1 MKKILIADDSF
12 TVRKIIELLL
22 KPLNFELIFSETGK
36 DALSKGLSND
46 IQLAVIDYGL
56 PDLKGTEVSK
66 QIKSQKPYL
75 PVLLMTS
82 SKEEFP
88 AQRVQEGQCDDVIEK
103 PFDSQTFLS
112 KIETLLKKVKKM
124 PIKEDV
130 SIELEKKEEVLEIP
144 TISEFSVEKEP
155 FANLDLGQEFTIETQ
170 TERELKIQDEIK
182 SDVVEEI
189 IDNLE
194 VIEELEELDE
204 EEEITEKPTFETKID
219 DITLEELLSEE
230 TKSNELIETVEKEV
244 EVPEVVLEEEKVEIL
259 EKKEEVKTESII
271 EDGKSINIDAFF
283 ADLNEILA
291 EEKESKS
298 SDVEKEMVKPVIEE
312 VVKDLK
318 EIEMI
323 TTQAEETEEEEEVKE
338 EIKSIEEMK
347 TEKEEEISEEDIWNF
362 DLDLTS
368 QKQEVLESKVTASSI
383 DVKEIENIIKELT
396 YDIVE
401 KIAWEIV
408 PEIVD
413 AIMKDRFRKNN

>member
-1 MKKILIADDSF
+1 MKKILIVDDSF

-22 KPLNFELIFSETGK
+22 KPLNFELIFAETGK
-36 DALSKGLSND
+36 DAISKGLSSD
-46 IQLAVIDYGL
+46 AQLVIIDYGL

-82 SKEEFP
+82 SKEEYP
-88 AQRVQEGQCDDVIEK
+88 AMRMQEGQCDDVIEK

-112 KIETLLKKVKKM
+112 KIETLIKKVKDM
-124 PIKEDV
+124 PIKEEEV
-130 SIELEKKEEVLEIP
+130 KLKKKEELIELTTP
-144 TISEFSVEKEP
+144 SEFPIEKEP
-155 FANLDLGQEFTIETQ
+155 FTDLNLGEEFTIETQ
-170 TERELKIQDEIK
+170 AETELTVQDEKK
-182 SDVVEEI
+182 SDILEEI
-189 IDNLE
+189 IDDLE

-204 EEEITEKPTFETKID
+204 KEEIIEETPLETKIE

-230 TKSNELIETVEKEV
+230 SKGNELVETFEKEI
-244 EVPEVVLEEEKVEIL
+244 EIPEVIL
-259 EKKEEVKTESII
+259 EKEKIEIPEKEEEVKTETLV
-271 EDGKSINIDAFF
+271 EEGKSINIDDFF

-291 EEKESKS
+291 EGKVSKS
-298 SDVEKEMVKPVIEE
+298 PEVEKEMVKPVIEE

-323 TTQAEETEEEEEVKE
+323 TTHVEETKEEEEVKE
-338 EIKSIEEMK
+338 ETKIMEEIKA
-347 TEKEEEISEEDIWNF
+347 KEEKEISEEDIWNF

-368 QKQEVLESKVTASSI
+368 QKQAVLESKDTATSI
-383 DVKEIENIIKELT
+383 DIKQIENIIRELT

-413 AIMKDRFRKNN
+413 SIMKDRFGKKN